1 MIESPSIP
9 AAWSALFLGLF
20 AIASAVGEL
29 RKPGMW
35 RRMMGELERSPA
47 LQITL
52 GLIELASGVLI
63 YAAIGPWDGGDWL
76 AVVTKVLATLMV
88 LEALAVCAFADRW
101 IHFWVRR
108 LGSDWRGWAV
118 VALLFGLWLT
128 FAAIYRFYLTTPY

>member
-1 MIESPSIP
+1 MESPSIP

-35 RRMMGELERSPA
+35 RRMMGELETSPA

-52 GLIELASGVLI
+52 GLIELASGVLS

-88 LEALAVCAFADRW
+88 LEARSPTAGYISGCDG
-101 IHFWVRR
+101 WVPT
-108 LGSDWRGWAV
+108 G
-118 VALLFGLWLT
+118 
-128 FAAIYRFYLTTPY
+128 AAGRSSPCCSACG